1 MAEKER
7 KTKGKSRPP
16 LAKCTLRSQEMI
28 QSYIFTTAS
37 YDCKIYE
44 KRIIYRL
51 ILKLQ
56 EELEGK
62 RLTSDLHIEKT
73 KDDDRVVT
81 IRISEFL
88 FDGEHA
94 TDRIKAALLSLRN
107 KFFICDNG
115 KIWKIVGLIEKPNF
129 GYKRGWVRFEIQPEV
144 YRVLL
149 DFSKGFRK
157 FDIAVAMKMKSPYS
171 MRLYELMSGQ
181 KDPLEFRITELKK
194 MFMLSDKY
202 SNNSDF
208 IRRVIAPAQKE
219 LDAKSPV
226 SFRFR
231 VKKTGVRIFS
241 LVFIPIVYPERQN
254 PVLCERNLISRVS
267 LMWDF
272 SREERKVLYEIGFS
286 DREIRNNYNLFRKAK
301 SVVDLY
307 QTLLSI
313 KHRSLMALNPQGYV
327 INTLKHIIS
336 DIEAKGE

>member
-7 KTKGKSRPP
+7 KTKGKSCPP

-62 RLTSDLHIEKT
+62 RLTSDLHIE
-73 KDDDRVVT
+73 
-81 IRISEFL
+81 
-88 FDGEHA
+88 
-94 TDRIKAALLSLRN
+94 IKAALLSLRN

-226 SFRFR
+226 SFRFK

>member
-1 MAEKER
+1 M
-7 KTKGKSRPP
+7 
-16 LAKCTLRSQEMI
+16 
-28 QSYIFTTAS
+28 
-37 YDCKIYE
+37 
-44 KRIIYRL
+44 
-51 ILKLQ
+51 
-56 EELEGK
+56 
-62 RLTSDLHIEKT
+62 
-73 KDDDRVVT
+73 T
-81 IRISEFL
+81 IKISEFL

-107 KFFICDNG
+107 KYFICDNG

-181 KDPLEFRITELKK
+181 KDPLEFRIAELKK

-226 SFRFR
+226 SFRFKVR
-231 VKKTGVRIFS
+231 KAGVRIFS
-241 LVFIPIVYPERQN
+241 IVFIPVACQERQN
-254 PVLCERNLISRVS
+254 PVLVERNLISRVS

-272 SREERKVLYEIGFS
+272 SVEERKVLYEIGFS

-301 SVVDLY
+301 STVNLY
-307 QTLLSI
+307 ETLVSI
-313 KHRSLMALNPQGYV
+313 KHRSLTASNPQGYV
-327 INTLKHIIS
+327 VNTLKHIIS
-336 DIEAKGE
+336 EFEGKGK

>member
-1 MAEKER
+1 MTEKDKNPKGRSR
-7 KTKGKSRPP
+7 KSV
-16 LAKCTLRSQEMI
+16 ASCTLRSQEMI

-62 RLTSDLHIEKT
+62 RLTPDLHIEKT

-194 MFMLSDKY
+194 MFMLTDKY

-226 SFRFR
+226 SFRFKVR
-231 VKKTGVRIFS
+231 TSGVKIFS
-241 LVFIPIVYPERQN
+241 IVFIPVVCQERQN
-254 PVLCERNLISRVS
+254 PVLVERNLISQVS

-272 SREERKVLYEIGFS
+272 SIEERKILYEIGFS

-301 SVVDLY
+301 SIVNLY
-307 QTLLSI
+307 ETLVSI
-313 KHRSLMALNPQGYV
+313 KHRSLTASNPQGYV
-327 INTLKHIIS
+327 VNTMKYII
-336 DIEAKGE
+336 GEIDANEK